1 MTLRRILIANRGE
14 IALRVMRTCE
24 QLGIE
29 TVLAVSA
36 ADRDSVAAR
45 RADRIV
51 CIGPAPSQASYL
63 NVAAVVGAARTAH
76 ADAIHPGYGFLS
88 ENAALARACAAAG
101 VVFIG
106 PTTAQLAAVGDKL
119 RARAHAA
126 DAGLPLV
133 PGGAVGSRE
142 EALELA
148 ASIGFP
154 ILIKAV
160 AGGGGRGMQRVDAPA
175 GLGAAVDR
183 SMAEAQAAFGDA
195 RVYLERYVAAGRH
208 IEVQVLGDGERVVHL
223 GTRDCSIQRRYQKL
237 LEEAPAP
244 QLSVAMRGAIESAA
258 VALASHLAYRGLGT
272 VEMLLDVERDCFYF
286 LEMNA
291 RIQVEHPVTEAI
303 CGLDLV
309 AEQIWVAE
317 GRALRFEQ
325 DEVRS
330 QGHAFECRI
339 NAEDWRNDFTP
350 GPGRVA
356 VARFAAGPGI
366 RIDTHV
372 ESGVEIPPFYDSL
385 MAKIIVHGA
394 DRPAALRRLSAA
406 LAASTLDG
414 VPNTL
419 ELHRAIARDAEF
431 AAGGMDTGFLER
443 FLGASPRAV
452 ASGAARGGP
461 P

>member
-1 MTLRRILIANRGE
+1 MILRRILIANRGE
-14 IALRVMRTCE
+14 IALRIMRTCE
-24 QLGIE
+24 RLGIE

-51 CIGPAPSQASYL
+51 CIGAAPSHASYL
-63 NVAAVVGAARTAH
+63 NVAAVVAAAQAVG

-88 ENAALARACAAAG
+88 ENAALARACEAAG
-101 VVFIG
+101 ITFIG
-106 PTTAQLAAVGDKL
+106 ATIAQLTAVGDKL
-119 RARAHAA
+119 RARQHAA

-133 PGGAVGSRE
+133 PGGAAASRE
-142 EALELA
+142 EARALA
-148 ASIGFP
+148 SSIGYP

-160 AGGGGRGMQRVDAPA
+160 AGGGGRGMQRVDAAA
-175 GLGAAVDR
+175 GLDSAVDR

-208 IEVQVLGDGERVVHL
+208 IEVQVLGDGERVIHL

-244 QLSVAMRGAIESAA
+244 QLPGAMRAAIESAA
-258 VALASHLAYRGLGT
+258 VAFAVHLGYRGLGT
-272 VEMLLDVERDCFYF
+272 VEMLLDCERDCFYF

-309 AEQIWVAE
+309 AEQIAVAE
-317 GRALRFEQ
+317 GRALPMTQE
-325 DEVRS
+325 DVRCA
-330 QGHAFECRI
+330 GHAIECRI
-339 NAEDWRNDFTP
+339 NAEDWRNDFQPRP
-350 GPGRVA
+350 GHVDD
-356 VARFAAGPGI
+356 ARFAAGAGI
-366 RIDTHV
+366 RVDTQV
-372 ESGVEIPPFYDSL
+372 ESGVDIPPYYDSL

-394 DRPAALRRLSAA
+394 DRPAALRRLAAA
-406 LAASTLDG
+406 LAASTIRG

-419 ELHRAIARDAEF
+419 DLHRAIVQDDEF
-431 AAGGMDTGFLER
+431 AAGGVDTGFLER
-443 FLGASPRAV
+443 FLA
-452 ASGAARGGP
+452 
-461 P
+461 